1 MIKGDID
8 LTEKLDFYHDKPK
21 EKLLPA
27 LPWKKKCRVIT
38 TDREEASRWIYHYLG
53 SNPNISVVNNDL
65 ELSWNSFDRD
75 GYVNYNY
82 YPTTTVNTSTNTTI
96 SISSSSNSYLMFDY
110 NTWNGEPVVTYHNAT
125 TTIPVSSNTNTWNSL
140 EISYEDQ
147 PLTFKTKLDIPKKK
161 PLDLPYKIKPKEY
174 TESPMTYCDYCGKKF
189 IKVGKDWNSGYCK
202 ECEEKQHKKIL
213 SEKTYKNLKRAS
225 WYADDRR
232 KGYYIWKDEIFP
244 WDNDG
249 IYSSHHNEIIEDAVA
264 LRELKRRVGTAG
276 QRLRSIPWLSEL
288 HNRIFEDYKEEL
300 ENGEKDYSS
309 YLTNMGW
316 LGIH

>member
-27 LPWKKKCRVIT
+27 LPWKKDNGLIT
-38 TDREEASRWIYHYLG
+38 ENNNAFRWIYHQL
-53 SNPNISVVNNDL
+53 SNTTLTVVNNDL
-65 ELSWNSFDRD
+65 ELSWNSFDSD
-75 GYVNYNY
+75 YYINYNY
-82 YPTTTVNTSTNTTI
+82 YPTTIANTSTNTTI

-110 NTWNGEPVVTYHNAT
+110 NTWNNEPVVTYRN
-125 TTIPVSSNTNTWNSL
+125 TTIPVPTNTNTWDSL
-140 EISYEDQ
+140 EISYEGQ
-147 PLTFKTKLDIPKKK
+147 PLTFKTKLDVPKKK
-161 PLDLPYKIKPKEY
+161 SLDLPYKIKPKEY
-174 TESPMTYCDYCGKKF
+174 IESSMRHCNYCGKKF
-189 IKVGKDWNSGYCK
+189 IKICKGQNSGYCK

-225 WYADDRR
+225 WHIDDHR
-232 KGYYIWKDEIFP
+232 KGYYVWEDGIFP

-249 IYSSHHNEIIEDAVA
+249 IYSHRDEIIEDAVA
-264 LRELKRRVGTAG
+264 LRELKRRVGTSE
-276 QRLRSIPWLSEL
+276 QRLRSIPWLSKL
-288 HNRIFEDYKEEL
+288 HSRIFNDYKEEL

-309 YLTNMGW
+309 YLTDMGW

>member
-8 LTEKLDFYHDKPK
+8 LTEKLDFYHDKPRG
-21 EKLLPA
+21 KLLPA
-27 LPWKKKCRVIT
+27 LPWKKDNGLIT
-38 TDREEASRWIYHYLG
+38 ENNNSIRWVYNQL
-53 SNPNISVVNNDL
+53 SNTTPTVVNNYL
-65 ELSWNSFDRD
+65 ELSWNSLDRD
-75 GYVNYNY
+75 DYINYNY
-82 YPTTTVNTSTNTTI
+82 YPTTTANTSTNATI
-96 SISSSSNSYLMFDY
+96 SISSSSNSYLIFNY
-110 NTWNGEPVVTYHNAT
+110 NTWNNEPIVTYHNT
-125 TTIPVSSNTNTWNSL
+125 TMTISVPTNTNTWGNL
-140 EISYEDQ
+140 EISYEGQ
-147 PLTFKTKLDIPKKK
+147 PLTFKTKLDVPKKK

-174 TESPMTYCDYCGKKF
+174 EESSMRYCDYCGKKF
-189 IKVGKDWNSGYCK
+189 IRVGKGWNSGYCK

-225 WYADDRR
+225 LYVDDHR
-232 KGYYIWKDEIFP
+232 KGYYVWEDGIFP
-244 WDNDG
+244 WDNAG
-249 IYSSHHNEIIEDAVA
+249 IYSHRDEIIEDAVA
-264 LRELKRRVGTAG
+264 LRELKRRVGTSK

>member
-8 LTEKLDFYHDKPK
+8 LTEKLDFYHDKPE

-27 LPWKKKCRVIT
+27 LPWKKDNGLIT
-38 TDREEASRWIYHYLG
+38 ENNNTLRWI
-53 SNPNISVVNNDL
+53 SNTTVSVVNSNL
-65 ELSWNSFDRD
+65 ELSWNSLDNN

-82 YPTTTVNTSTNTTI
+82 YPTTAANISTNTTI
-96 SISSSSNSYLMFDY
+96 SISSSSNSYLMFNY
-110 NTWNGEPVVTYHNAT
+110 NTWNNEPILTYRNTT
-125 TTIPVSSNTNTWNSL
+125 TTIPAFTNTWDNL
-140 EISYEDQ
+140 EIIYDDQ

-174 TESPMTYCDYCGKKF
+174 AESPMKYCDYCGKKF
-189 IKVGKDWNSGYCK
+189 IKVGKGWNSGYCK

-213 SEKTYKNLKRAS
+213 SEKTYKNLKRTS
-225 WYADDRR
+225 WYVDDHR
-232 KGYYIWKDEIFP
+232 KGYYTWRDEIFP

-249 IYSSHHNEIIEDAVA
+249 IYSHRNEIIEDAVA
-264 LRELKRRVGTAG
+264 LRELKKRVGTSI
-276 QRLRSIPWLSEL
+276 QRLRSIPWLSNL
-288 HNRIFEDYKEEL
+288 HNRIFADYKEEL

-309 YLTNMGW
+309 YLTNMSW